1 MKHIKLFEQFITE
14 ASGKRELNK
23 ALKLAIDWTARYTL
37 QDGQRDAAIWASE
50 QAPGAESNWKRIIKA
65 TETQRRWDVQ
75 YMEKAQQEIDAANFQ
90 DEAADLISFVQKK
103 WGPAYKKE
111 ADLKFKINDAKKYDI
126 ESSDIEADY
135 KKALDQL
142 KKVAKKYDKMCKDLG
157 LETPSNVEIYL

>member
-65 TETQRRWDVQ
+65 TETQRRWDVE

-111 ADLKFKINDAKKYDI
+111 SDLKFKISDAKKYDI

-135 KKALDQL
+135 RKALDQL

-157 LETPSNVEIYL
+157 LETPANVDIYL

>member
-1 MKHIKLFEQFITE
+1 MKHIKLFEQFVTE

-37 QDGQRDAAIWASE
+37 QDGQLNAVIWASE
-50 QAPGAESNWKRIIKA
+50 QAPDAESNWKRIIKA
-65 TETQRRWDVQ
+65 AETQRKFDID
-75 YMEKAQQEIDAANFQ
+75 YMQRAQQEIDAANFQ

-103 WGPAYKKE
+103 WGPAFKKE
-111 ADLKFKINDAKKYDI
+111 SELKFKILDAKKYEI

-142 KKVAKKYDKMCKDLG
+142 EKVAKKYDKMCKDLG
-157 LETPSNVEIYL
+157 LETPSNVSIYL